1 MDFLNKSN
9 GSDISYLLDVSAS
22 LSLSDDDDQVNE
34 IGLGV
39 RNALNR
45 AGGLGRVHCDGGGR
59 HDKISRAGGLGRV
72 HCDGGEGRDE
82 ISHAGGLGVL

>member
-1 MDFLNKSN
+1 MVFLNESN
-9 GSDISYLLDVSAS
+9 VSDISYLLDVSAS

-39 RNALNR
+39 RDASNR
-45 AGGLGRVHCDGGGR
+45 AEGLGCVHRDGGGR
-59 HDKISRAGGLGRV
+59 HDEISRA
-72 HCDGGEGRDE
+72 GGEGRDE